1 MGVAEEAMITSV
13 VKYGWSGRLV
23 VPWQENR
30 EKVLEYN
37 RIVLARLKR
46 GRSFLPRRQVRAQT
60 LRATQT

>member
-13 VKYGWSGRLV
+13 VEYGWRSLV

-37 RIVLARLKR
+37 RSLLARLKR
-46 GRSFLPRRQVRAQT
+46 G
-60 LRATQT
+60 